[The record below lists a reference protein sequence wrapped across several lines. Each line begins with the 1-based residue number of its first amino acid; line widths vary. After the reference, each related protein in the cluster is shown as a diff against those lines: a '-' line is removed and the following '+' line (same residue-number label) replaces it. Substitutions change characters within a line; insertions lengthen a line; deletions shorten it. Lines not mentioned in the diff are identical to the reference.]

1 MMIGL
6 SGVAQSGKSS
16 VAHILKSKYGF
27 KEYSFAE
34 GVYESLYRLDP
45 VILIQDTVTGAYTY
59 PRLRGLV
66 DELGWFEAKKFP
78 MVRELLQKMGTECGR
93 EIHGENVWVDR
104 TIRKIYDEIGV
115 EHGWDGTL
123 VHISGDVVIPDVRF
137 DNEAREIQEHNGYVI
152 EVDRGLGPVN
162 YHKSEAGVSPEYLSG
177 TIDNRGTLA
186 DLENN
191 VEMMLRFIG
200 YENIR

>member
-1 MMIGL
+1 MLIGL

>member
-177 TIDNRGTLA
+177 TIGNRGTLA

>member
-1 MMIGL
+1 MIIGL
-6 SGVAQSGKSS
+6 TGVAHSGKSS
-16 VAHILKSKYGF
+16 VAHVLKSKYGF

-45 VILIQDTVTGAYTY
+45 VVLIQDTVTGSFTY

-78 MVRELLQKMGTECGR
+78 MVRELLQRMGTECGR
-93 EIHGENVWVDR
+93 EIHGYNVWVER
-104 TIRKIYDEIGV
+104 TFDKIYDEVGV
-115 EHGWDGTL
+115 EYGFDGAL
-123 VHISGDVVIPDVRF
+123 VRVTGDVVIPDVRF
-137 DNEAREIQEHNGYVI
+137 DNEAREIMLQGGHVI

-162 YHKSEAGVSPEYLSG
+162 YHKSEAGLSPEHISG

-186 DLENN
+186 DLEYN

>member
-1 MMIGL
+1 MLIGL
-6 SGVAQSGKSS
+6 TGVAQSGKSS

-45 VILIQDTVTGAYTY
+45 LIMIHDSVTGNYTY
-59 PRLRGLV
+59 PRLKGLV
-66 DELGWFEAKKFP
+66 DEMGWFESKKFP
-78 MVRELLQKMGTECGR
+78 MVRELLQRMGTECGR

-104 TIRKIYDEIGV
+104 TMNKIFDEIGV
-115 EHGWDGTL
+115 ESGWGDKML
-123 VHISGDVVIPDVRF
+123 RINGDVVIPDVRF
-137 DNEAREIQEHNGYVI
+137 DNEAREIMENGGYVI

-162 YHKSEAGVSPEYLSG
+162 YHKSEAGLSPEYISG

-186 DLENN
+186 DLEYN

>member
-1 MMIGL
+1 MIIGL
-6 SGVAQSGKSS
+6 TGVAQSGKSS
-16 VAHILKSKYGF
+16 VAHVLKSKYGF

-45 VILIQDTVTGAYTY
+45 VVLIQDTVTGSYTY

-78 MVRELLQKMGTECGR
+78 MVRELLQRMGTECGR
-93 EIHGENVWVDR
+93 EMHGQDVWVKR
-104 TIRKIYDEIGV
+104 TFDKIYDEVGV
-115 EHGWDGTL
+115 EYGWDGRL
-123 VHISGDVVIPDVRF
+123 VHVKGDVVIPDVRF
-137 DNEAREIQEHNGYVI
+137 DNEAWEIILQNGVVI

-162 YHKSEAGVSPEYLSG
+162 YHKSEAGLSPERISG
-177 TIDNRGTLA
+177 TLDNRGTLA